1 MGDGGAEG
9 SSAIGDGGQ
18 AAVSFTP
25 DVEGTGS
32 GSLLV
37 RIFKSSQLGRL
48 ICRGLTLSKLKEP
61 PRLFLVLQPS
71 KSTVR
76 WKSLTKDPWI
86 SVSPVL
92 HNRF

>member
-18 AAVSFTP
+18 AASSLTP
-25 DVEGTGS
+25 DIDRMNGC
-32 GSLLV
+32 
-37 RIFKSSQLGRL
+37 IFKSSQLGRL
-48 ICRGLTLSKLKEP
+48 VCRGLTLSKLKEP

-71 KSTVR
+71 KSTVH

-92 HNRF
+92 HN